1 MLRALLLVAAA
12 ASAAKPKNQLFR
24 PAGPRGPR
32 RPHPP
37 LRPISAAPAST
48 AAPRPE
54 VETVVDDDDFRR
66 PAVDGRRYRL
76 VRLRNGLEA
85 VLVSDADADEAGAA
99 LSVRAGS
106 FDDTLMGLAHF
117 HEHMLFLGT
126 EKYPGEDEYEKRARR
141 ADDAPSR
148 RVEGGAASLE
158 FPLMKIAATPRLPRG
173 YSVETESRRR
183 RGRDTNTGESR
194 RRRGRNAAMSLVN
207 RGGAAAATRLCLW

>member
-158 FPLMKIAATPRLPRG
+158 FPLKK
-173 YSVETESRRR
+173 SRRR
-183 RGRDTNTGESR
+183 RGCRVDIPWR
-194 RRRGRNAAMSLVN
+194 RNRCDAAAATRILAN
-207 RGGAAAATRLCLW
+207 RGGAAAATRLRLL